1 MTSRKTSR
9 ALATSATRRRRSHL
23 PSSRRTTA
31 LRSRCATLV
40 CSACTPPARPPTA
53 RFAAQAYN
61 FLEEEDLGAANE
73 SVMSLSEA
81 AKPIEVEEAYP
92 EVAEAG
98 AAPLDFVEECV
109 ETDASAPTDLPYWAC
124 TYCNIHSPAS
134 VVKCASTGKWFC
146 NSKAPGLPASCII
159 YHLVRSKHNEVVLH
173 KESPLGEITLECFL
187 TGTKNVFQLG
197 APRPPLPAGA
207 PPATATP
214 SPPDHAPPAPCRPP
228 YSPTHPPRLGA
239 GFVPVKEDLVV
250 LLARDT
256 EVHSSEYDWDLT
268 KWAPLVQEKEL
279 VQWLVKRP
287 SDAEA
292 LRARP
297 CNVAQINKLEEL
309 WRTNPDATLNDVAD
323 SDGSR
328 DDSEP
333 CTPLALLHPCTR
345 HTLPQHTFT
354 PPCRQPERLGAHRG
368 ADALRGRL
376 PVPEHHG
383 ASGQARGRLRQ
394 ADEGGADAG
403 GGHRAL
409 GHGA

>member
-197 APRPPLPAGA
+197 APRPTPARRRSPRHCHTLSARPRPARPTPRPLLP
-207 PPATATP
+207 
-214 SPPDHAPPAPCRPP
+214 HAPASARR
-228 YSPTHPPRLGA
+228 RL
-239 GFVPVKEDLVV
+239 
-250 LLARDT
+250 
-256 EVHSSEYDWDLT
+256 
-268 KWAPLVQEKEL
+268 
-279 VQWLVKRP
+279 
-287 SDAEA
+287 
-292 LRARP
+292 RP
-297 CNVAQINKLEEL
+297 CQGGPGRAASA
-309 WRTNPDATLNDVAD
+309 R
-323 SDGSR
+323 
-328 DDSEP
+328 
-333 CTPLALLHPCTR
+333 
-345 HTLPQHTFT
+345 
-354 PPCRQPERLGAHRG
+354 HRG
-368 ADALRGRL
+368 AL
-376 PVPEHHG
+376 V
-383 ASGQARGRLRQ
+383 
-394 ADEGGADAG
+394 
-403 GGHRAL
+403 
-409 GHGA
+409 